1 MEQANIK
8 GIPYG
13 VANFEQVIRTSK
25 KRKPILCGQ
34 NDVSSPIGRS

>member
-13 VANFEQVIRTSK
+13 VANFEQVRK
-25 KRKPILCGQ
+25 EKPILCGQ

>member
-13 VANFEQVIRTSK
+13 VANFEEVRRK
-25 KRKPILCGQ
+25 NRYYVDKRCIFP
-34 NDVSSPIGRS
+34 N

>member
-13 VANFEQVIRTSK
+13 VANFEQVRK
-25 KRKPILCGQ
+25 ENRKPILCGQ